1 MIVESRKGTDGVVH
15 LAVAGEIDMMTVGDL
30 SAIFPSA
37 LAGGDVTGV
46 VVDFA
51 EVTFCDSSGIRAL
64 DEAYA
69 VATQRGVPFRLV
81 NLQPSVS
88 RVFEIVGVLEALT
101 GPPAPGSGPDQE
113 S

>member
-1 MIVESRKGTDGVVH
+1 MH

-30 SAIFPSA
+30 SAVFPSV
-37 LAGGDVTGV
+37 LADRDVTGV

-69 VATQRGVPFRLV
+69 VAARRGVRFRLV
-81 NLQPSVS
+81 NLRPSVS
-88 RVFEIVGVLEALT
+88 RVFEIVGVLKALT
-101 GPPAPGSGPDQE
+101 EPPAPGPGPDQE